1 MSKVMLVGD
10 GAVGS
15 AFANDLLQHVSLDEL
30 IIVDRKTQ
38 KAAGDAMDLEDL
50 AMFDGTTVVRA
61 GKYEDAADTD
71 VVVITAGIPRKPGES
86 RLDLVNKN
94 VGILKTIIDPI
105 VNSGFKGIFVVASNP
120 VDILTTLTQRISGFP
135 KNRVIGTGTSLD
147 TARLRVALAKRCHVP
162 VREISVDVLGEHGD
176 TSFANFDEA
185 TIAGKPLKEFA
196 DVSDEELEEMQS
208 GGKKK
213 GGAIIRSKGATYYG
227 VARCLSLICEAI
239 IFNRSIVLPLSAPLN
254 GQYGINDLYLG
265 TPASVN
271 RTGIRYVIETPL
283 SKREVAA
290 MQYSAAKMKE
300 VLDGVE
306 L

>member
-120 VDILTTLTQRISGFP
+120 VDDADAADLWFSKEPGYRYG
-135 KNRVIGTGTSLD
+135 D
-147 TARLRVALAKRCHVP
+147 LA
-162 VREISVDVLGEHGD
+162 
-176 TSFANFDEA
+176 
-185 TIAGKPLKEFA
+185 
-196 DVSDEELEEMQS
+196 
-208 GGKKK
+208 
-213 GGAIIRSKGATYYG
+213 
-227 VARCLSLICEAI
+227 
-239 IFNRSIVLPLSAPLN
+239 
-254 GQYGINDLYLG
+254 
-265 TPASVN
+265 
-271 RTGIRYVIETPL
+271 
-283 SKREVAA
+283 
-290 MQYSAAKMKE
+290 
-300 VLDGVE
+300 
-306 L
+306 

>member
-176 TSFANFDEA
+176 TSFANFDE
-185 TIAGKPLKEFA
+185 
-196 DVSDEELEEMQS
+196 ELAEMQS
-208 GGKKK
+208 GVKKK

>member
-1 MSKVMLVGD
+1 
-10 GAVGS
+10 
-15 AFANDLLQHVSLDEL
+15 
-30 IIVDRKTQ
+30 
-38 KAAGDAMDLEDL
+38 
-50 AMFDGTTVVRA
+50 
-61 GKYEDAADTD
+61 
-71 VVVITAGIPRKPGES
+71 
-86 RLDLVNKN
+86 
-94 VGILKTIIDPI
+94 
-105 VNSGFKGIFVVASNP
+105 
-120 VDILTTLTQRISGFP
+120 
-135 KNRVIGTGTSLD
+135 
-147 TARLRVALAKRCHVP
+147 
-162 VREISVDVLGEHGD
+162 
-176 TSFANFDEA
+176 
-185 TIAGKPLKEFA
+185 
-196 DVSDEELEEMQS
+196 MQS
-208 GGKKK
+208 GVKKK

>member
-196 DVSDEELEEMQS
+196 DVQS
-208 GGKKK
+208 GVKKK

-254 GQYGINDLYLG
+254 GQYGIKGLYLG

-283 SKREVAA
+283 SEREVAA
-290 MQYSAAKMKE
+290 MQHSAAKMKE